1 MAPGRK
7 LISSH
12 STKNRLPQL
21 VLKFFF
27 SDDKWKAEQRCAT
40 LITQK
45 TNFICKVH
53 ICLLMAVVQ
62 QFPSYLFPWVMSRL
76 TFFLILS
83 LWIFLSPPFS
93 PFPYLFPISK
103 SQGNHFSFYLLYIQ
117 HDVLGSSKICS
128 NRPWGDRGSSLSK
141 YNSSARQ
148 SRAGSMGKR
157 NEELEVTC
165 LGKDWDK
172 KEYGN
177 SDKYTGAYSYRHLKN
192 HLKYP
197 PKILLLLIF
206 LLWKFIIWGG
216 KSMTSCQNTNNKI
229 NYIEGR
235 YRGRIKCLVST
246 FF

>member
-27 SDDKWKAEQRCAT
+27 SDDKWKTEQRCAT

-53 ICLLMAVVQ
+53 ICLLMAMVQ

-117 HDVLGSSKICS
+117 HDVLGSSNICS
-128 NRPWGDRGSSLSK
+128 NRPRGDRGSSLSK
-141 YNSSARQ
+141 YNSGARW
-148 SRAGSMGKR
+148 SRAGSMGER
-157 NEELEVTC
+157 NGELEVTC

-172 KEYGN
+172 KEHGN
-177 SDKYTGAYSYRHLKN
+177 SDKYTGAYSYRHLKK
-192 HLKYP
+192 LSE
-197 PKILLLLIF
+197 I
-206 LLWKFIIWGG
+206 
-216 KSMTSCQNTNNKI
+216 
-229 NYIEGR
+229 
-235 YRGRIKCLVST
+235 ST
-246 FF
+246 